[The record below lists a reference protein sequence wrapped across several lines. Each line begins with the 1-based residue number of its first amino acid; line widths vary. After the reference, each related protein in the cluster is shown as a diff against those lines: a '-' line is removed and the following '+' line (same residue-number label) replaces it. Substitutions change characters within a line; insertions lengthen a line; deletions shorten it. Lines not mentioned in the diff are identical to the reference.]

1 MAWIEGSAAEAR
13 LSPKGSHR
21 EMFTK
26 VEELECF
33 PFSLESKGSQCC
45 LLLLHHW
52 KTKSTR
58 NLALP
63 ALGFFWAKPEACRH
77 RVVECQV
84 HAIPLSSINDKVNL
98 KKKKKWA
105 KRFFLKK
112 GKGKERT
119 DQRILSTL
127 SLSKLGFWYIYPLPP
142 PLPALPPAPMSGLS
156 WEPGPD
162 FIIQIQAPRSCQ
174 GNLPGP
180 ALFLLFFLVENSL
193 LQILASHP
201 PTS

>member
-26 VEELECF
+26 VEKLECF

-52 KTKSTR
+52 KTKFTR

-84 HAIPLSSINDKVNL
+84 HAIPLSSINDKVSPKINGL
-98 KKKKKWA
+98 RGFFFKKR
-105 KRFFLKK
+105 KRK
-112 GKGKERT
+112 G
-119 DQRILSTL
+119 
-127 SLSKLGFWYIYPLPP
+127 
-142 PLPALPPAPMSGLS
+142 
-156 WEPGPD
+156 
-162 FIIQIQAPRSCQ
+162 
-174 GNLPGP
+174 
-180 ALFLLFFLVENSL
+180 
-193 LQILASHP
+193 
-201 PTS
+201 PTSEFCPHYP